1 MILIIGVE
9 IESGPGLTALST
21 KKQKPLSACCRLTT
35 AVIAEDAKIDQPN
48 QTAQADQLPAKHC
61 EMLEDN
67 TKRIILL

>member
-1 MILIIGVE
+1 
-9 IESGPGLTALST
+9 
-21 KKQKPLSACCRLTT
+21 LTT